1 MSETACMIEAGGKQ
15 ICVYPSEA
23 IIKILGKQY
32 TLLIIGLLGNNGKS
46 GFNEIARSV
55 GNPRPNLLS
64 HRLRELEEAGL
75 VSKTVTVEK
84 GLRVDYYLTKK
95 GNELRKL
102 LIPIFEWLEAVQKKG
117 SAGA

>member
-1 MSETACMIEAGGKQ
+1 MIDAGGKQ

-32 TLLIIGLLGNNGKS
+32 TLLIIGLLGNKGKS

-64 HRLRELEEAGL
+64 HRLRELEGAGL
-75 VSKTVTVEK
+75 VSKSITGEK
-84 GLRVDYYLTKK
+84 GLRVDYSLTEK
-95 GNELRKL
+95 GNQLRKL
-102 LIPIFEWLEAVQKKG
+102 LIPVFEWLEAIQRKG
-117 SAGA
+117 STTA